1 MILKPEENLLLK
13 FLRMSGL
20 RKEEGITS
28 FNLIIDLSKQ
38 GGLNGYL
45 NENGVLEHFRFK
57 EKFLRVT
64 KNAYV
69 SIVPMDLIS
78 EIGRTQKVTYAGIV
92 KRIHRREMRC
102 RINELRD
109 YYGTF
114 MVRPLIREEVDLQ
127 QGRVG
132 KSIFAR
138 FYWSPS
144 FKELQSRVLKAI
156 HEMDGGA

>member
-1 MILKPEENLLLK
+1 
-13 FLRMSGL
+13 MSGL

>member
-1 MILKPEENLLLK
+1 LILKPEENLLLK